1 MHLALLFSLIQTI
14 IHFCFAVRDE
24 NRVAV
29 CVSGKL
35 RVSSL
40 EWTSGGIY
48 FSRYLAHFRGTSSG
62 KLADNIIKNVFQ
74 PLAVNGFDLFVFVP
88 TSSVQGEPL
97 PNNKSACDVFN
108 HPEIFNA
115 SNVSLAGNSPN
126 RLFCNVEKETRLLN
140 TFTASLPHWNKYC
153 YKNNIPEHE
162 GFLQQMYGIY
172 RCNAAVRQY
181 SASTGV
187 RYKYKIR
194 LREDMMWN
202 KPIPIVNETELII
215 PRTPGL
221 NCTSKLLITNR
232 SVFPG
237 GNEVGKQ
244 YCHCLYSFHNSTCYS
259 HTFLSHL

>member
-1 MHLALLFSLIQTI
+1 MNFYSKFHLLLFSLIQI
-14 IHFCFAVRDE
+14 ITHFCSGVGDGK
-24 NRVAV
+24 RVAV
-29 CVSGKL
+29 CISGKL
-35 RVSSL
+35 RVSGM
-40 EWTSGGIY
+40 EWERGIY
-48 FSRYLAHFRGTSSG
+48 FSRYISHFRGTSSG
-62 KLADNIIKNVFQ
+62 KLADNIIKNVFR

-88 TSSVQGEPL
+88 TSGVGGEPL

-115 SNVSLAGNSPN
+115 SNVSFAGNPPN

-140 TFTASLPHWNKYC
+140 GFTANLPHWNKYC
-153 YKNNIPEHE
+153 YKNNVPEHE

-181 SASTGV
+181 SASTGI

-202 KPIPIVNETELII
+202 KPFPVVNDTDLII
-215 PRTPGL
+215 PSTPGL
-221 NCTSKLLITNR
+221 NCTSKILITSR

-237 GNEVGKQ
+237 GNEASK
-244 YCHCLYSFHNSTCYS
+244 L
-259 HTFLSHL
+259 LSNREPFITQ